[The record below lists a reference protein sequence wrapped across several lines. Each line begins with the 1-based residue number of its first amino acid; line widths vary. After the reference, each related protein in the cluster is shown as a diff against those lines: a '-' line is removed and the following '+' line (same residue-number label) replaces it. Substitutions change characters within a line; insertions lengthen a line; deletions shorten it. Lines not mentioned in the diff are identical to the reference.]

1 MKADKGWSKGL
12 LYQLVDNVK
21 DYAIFVVDPKGT
33 IVSWNIGAESLFGHT
48 PDEAIGRNAAFLFT
62 PEDRASRVP
71 EREMAMALLEG
82 VASDERWHMRKDG
95 TRFFASGLQT
105 PLYDAA
111 GEHTGFAKIARD
123 LTERVEA
130 QQELLAALESVE
142 ARVLERTN
150 DLNLSNEALRL
161 EVGKRKESERIRA
174 ALLHKIVQTQEN
186 ERRRIARDIHD
197 HVGQSMTALVL
208 RLGSLMQKYREDLHI
223 IGDLQGLA
231 AVAHQIDADV
241 DFLAW
246 ELRPSVLD
254 DLGLAAAIE
263 RFVNDW
269 SEQFK
274 TPADFIKVGLDGHQM
289 SPDYEINL
297 YRIVQE
303 ALNNTAKHADAT
315 QASVLL
321 EIHDGVLTLIIEDNG
336 KGFEVTEKA
345 VLTGNDRGMGLLGM
359 QERAE
364 LFGGEIE
371 IESAPGGGTTVYI
384 RVPVMFDD
392 ANDFHLAADSKSA
405 KPESAK
411 HY

>member
-1 MKADKGWSKGL
+1 MADTGWSKEL

-21 DYAIFVVDPKGT
+21 DYAIFVIDPAGMV
-33 IVSWNIGAESLFGHT
+33 VSWNIGAEKLFGYSA
-48 PDEAIGRNAAFLFT
+48 DEAIGRNTAFLFT
-62 PEDRASRVP
+62 PEDRASNIP
-71 EREMAMALLEG
+71 EREIATSLRDG

-105 PLYDAA
+105 PLYNDA

-130 QQELLAALESVE
+130 ERELLATLNSVE
-142 ARVLERTN
+142 ERVLERTN

-161 EVGKRKESERIRA
+161 EVGRRKESERIRA

-208 RLGSLMQKYREDLHI
+208 RLGSLMEKYRDDPSI
-223 IGDLQGLA
+223 TGDLQGLA
-231 AVAHQIDADV
+231 DIAHQIDADV

-274 TPADFIKVGLDGHQM
+274 TPAEFIKVGLNGHNM

-303 ALNNTAKHADAT
+303 ALNNTAKHANAT
-315 QASVLL
+315 QASVVL
-321 EIHDGVLTLIIEDNG
+321 EMHDSLLTLIIEDDG
-336 KGFEVTEKA
+336 KGFEVTESA
-345 VLTGNDRGMGLLGM
+345 VMTGNDRGMGLLGM

-371 IESAPGGGTTVYI
+371 IESAPGAGTAVYV
-384 RVPVMFDD
+384 RVPVMFDHENGLD
-392 ANDFHLAADSKSA
+392 TANDPQPSSNSQATR
-405 KPESAK
+405 
-411 HY
+411 

>member
-1 MKADKGWSKGL
+1 LKADKGWSKEL

-21 DYAIFVVDPKGT
+21 DYAIFVADPEGV
-33 IVSWNIGAESLFGHT
+33 IVSWNTGAERLFGY
-48 PDEAIGRNAAFLFT
+48 PPREAIGRNTNFLFT
-62 PEDRASRVP
+62 PEDRASNIP
-71 EREMAMALLEG
+71 EREMATSLRDG

-105 PLYDAA
+105 ALFDDA
-111 GEHTGFAKIARD
+111 GQHTGFAKIARD

-130 QQELLAALESVE
+130 QQQLLATLESVE

-150 DLNLSNEALRL
+150 DLNLANEALRL
-161 EVGKRKESERIRA
+161 EVGRRKESERIRA

-197 HVGQSMTALVL
+197 HVGQSMTALLL
-208 RLGSLMQKYREDLHI
+208 RLGSLMEKYRDDPYLT
-223 IGDLQGLA
+223 GDLRGLA

-274 TPADFIKVGLDGHQM
+274 TPADFIKVGLDGHNL

-315 QASVLL
+315 QASVVL
-321 EIHDGVLTLIIEDNG
+321 EFHDSLLTLIVEDDG
-336 KGFEVTEKA
+336 KGFEVTESA
-345 VLTGNDRGMGLLGM
+345 VMTGNDRGMGLLGI

-371 IESAPGGGTTVYI
+371 IESAPGAGTTVYV
-384 RVPVMFDD
+384 RVPIMFDD
-392 ANDFHLAADSKSA
+392 NNGLHSTAEPVPR
-405 KPESAK
+405 KPK
-411 HY
+411 